1 MPEAEGYQ
9 ALAQAATAQFAEVSR
24 AINEIEAQL
33 RSLGGAAS
41 ALASTIRQLQELEKQ
56 KLTLTAQ
63 QHIVRHGLA
72 VDALSTEAAIE
83 AGGDVSEK
91 VGGGGSCDASGFC
104 PVTALPIASKCACPC
119 MPTCMHVLR
128 MCECCHVIGRL
139 LEPDYPLTGA
149 ESARAAKRRGC
160 GDLL

>member
-1 MPEAEGYQ
+1 VPEAEGYQ

-91 VGGGGSCDASGFC
+91 VGGGGHAMRADFAQSQRS
-104 PVTALPIASKCACPC
+104 PSHRNVHVHACP
-119 MPTCMHVLR
+119 
-128 MCECCHVIGRL
+128 
-139 LEPDYPLTGA
+139 
-149 ESARAAKRRGC
+149 RACTYSGC
-160 GDLL
+160 VNVVM